1 MTNKVSELLYG
12 GKDALM
18 SSSLYFSED
27 DLTFLTLTTEY
38 VIELVVLLLLCKN
51 TTLIFFTVLS
61 VPYRFDSFLCGAPWF
76 TVETPGLT
84 LE

>member
-1 MTNKVSELLYG
+1 
-12 GKDALM
+12 M

-27 DLTFLTLTTEY
+27 ELTFLMLTTEY

-51 TTLIFFTVLS
+51 SMLTFFTVLY
-61 VPYRFDSFLCGAPWF
+61 VPYHFDSFLCGAPWF

-84 LE
+84 VQ